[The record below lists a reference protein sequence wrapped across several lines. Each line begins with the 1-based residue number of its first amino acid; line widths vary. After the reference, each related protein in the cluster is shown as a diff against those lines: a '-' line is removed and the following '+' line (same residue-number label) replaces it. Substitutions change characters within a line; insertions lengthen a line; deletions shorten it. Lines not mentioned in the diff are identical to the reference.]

1 MPQRTKKSERNK
13 GKNEKKEEPASKM
26 AFNLI
31 QLVTQSFM
39 KENFDPKMDVF
50 SINRPPL
57 SLKNCDIDKEASEAA
72 KSGNVEK
79 YCKELTQRLEQ
90 SINEAMEDVMKY
102 VAKFNEQA
110 LAILRE
116 EEQKEELGDLAE
128 NAERPDA
135 KFKFL
140 PVALHDIVEQLRKL
154 QEDREIIC
162 NCLTTAVNEYPLI
175 LQRQITEYVARVIEK
190 VSVAAKDLL
199 LKHEAREP
207 DEESLAS
214 IAETGA
220 SLEVAGGKELAKSES
235 KDDSKDLPVAE
246 KMECE
251 ALTSNKSIAEAAM
264 SLGDDEGD
272 AMARCELNDNSKKS
286 SITQRNDNQLTT
298 TRSSI
303 DEPQEATC
311 SAESDGEKLEGSES
325 DKSSANMPINGLGD
339 EHVIPAPPPLPPVK
353 SLYLDVATSSAEG
366 DGEKLEGSESDKS
379 SANMPTT
386 DLGDEHVIPTPPP
399 PPPVKS
405 LYLDKVDEIN
415 ESILGHRKHQVNQ
428 VKRELNFAI
437 AKLTSE
443 VITSY
448 EQASALQ
455 KQNSPV
461 LEKSIIDFLKNQE
474 TKKTFFIKEITE
486 RLHRVLRML
495 TPEPEVN
502 DPNLELQNLN
512 ETVKLLHF
520 LQSTR
525 AIPLDKISVTAIM
538 NEKNGVLFYLLL
550 FVGVFLIVL
559 ALSLNGEWLALLM
572 FVAIIFIFIVKSWQG
587 IFSSRKRNIEVFGRV
602 KKPVKID

>member
-13 GKNEKKEEPASKM
+13 RKTEEKEESASKM

-31 QLVTQSFM
+31 QLVSQSFM
-39 KENFDPKMDVF
+39 KESFEPKTDVEWDSVNLPALF
-50 SINRPPL
+50 
-57 SLKNCDIDKEASEAA
+57 LKNYDIEKEANEAA
-72 KSGNVEK
+72 KSGNVEN
-79 YCKELTQRLEQ
+79 YCKELAQRLEQ
-90 SINEAMEDVMKY
+90 RINEAMEDVIEY
-102 VAKFNEQA
+102 VTKFTEQV

-116 EEQKEELGDLAE
+116 EEEREELGDVAE

-135 KFKFL
+135 KFKSL
-140 PVALHDIVEQLRKL
+140 PDALHNIVVQLRKL

-175 LQRQITEYVARVIEK
+175 LQRQITEEVARVIAK

-199 LKHEAREP
+199 VKLEVREP
-207 DEESLAS
+207 DEESCAS
-214 IAETGA
+214 VAETGA
-220 SLEVAGGKELAKSES
+220 ILELGGGKELAKSES

-246 KMECE
+246 KMESE
-251 ALTSNKSIAEAAM
+251 VLTSSKSIAEAAM
-264 SLGDDEGD
+264 SLEDEGD
-272 AMARCELNDNSKKS
+272 EMPRCQLNDNSKKP
-286 SITQRNDNQLTT
+286 SITERNDNQLTT
-298 TRSSI
+298 TRSLI
-303 DEPQEATC
+303 DEPQAATS
-311 SAESDGEKLEGSES
+311 SADGDGEKLERSES
-325 DKSSANMPINGLGD
+325 DKSSANMPIT
-339 EHVIPAPPPLPPVK
+339 E
-353 SLYLDVATSSAEG
+353 
-366 DGEKLEGSESDKS
+366 
-379 SANMPTT
+379 
-386 DLGDEHVIPTPPP
+386 LGDEHVIPTPPP

-415 ESILGHRKHQVNQ
+415 ERILGHRKHQVNQ

-437 AKLTSE
+437 ARLTSE

-486 RLHRVLRML
+486 RLHTVLRML
-495 TPEPEVN
+495 TSEPGVN
-502 DPNLELQNLN
+502 DPNLELRNLN
-512 ETVKLLHF
+512 ETVKLLHL

-525 AIPLDKISVTAIM
+525 ACHLDKISVTTIV
-538 NEKNGVLFYLLL
+538 NETNGVLFYLLL

-559 ALSLNGEWLALLM
+559 TLSLNGEWLALMM
-572 FVAIIFIFIVKSWQG
+572 FVAIIFIFIVKAWQG
-587 IFSSRKRNIEVFGRV
+587 IFSSRKRKIEGFGRV

>member
-13 GKNEKKEEPASKM
+13 RKTEEKEESASKM

-31 QLVTQSFM
+31 QLVSQSFM
-39 KENFDPKMDVF
+39 KESFEPKTDVEWDSVNLPALF
-50 SINRPPL
+50 
-57 SLKNCDIDKEASEAA
+57 LKNYDIEKEANEAA
-72 KSGNVEK
+72 KSGNVEN
-79 YCKELTQRLEQ
+79 YCKELAQRLEE
-90 SINEAMEDVMKY
+90 SINKATEDVMKY
-102 VAKFNEQA
+102 VTKFNEQV

-116 EEQKEELGDLAE
+116 EEEREELGDVAE
-128 NAERPDA
+128 NAESPDA
-135 KFKFL
+135 KFKSL
-140 PVALHDIVEQLRKL
+140 PDALHNIVEQLRKL

-175 LQRQITEYVARVIEK
+175 LQRQITEEVARVIEK

-199 LKHEAREP
+199 VKLEVREP
-207 DEESLAS
+207 DEQSCAS

-220 SLEVAGGKELAKSES
+220 SLELGGAKELAKSKS

-246 KMECE
+246 KMESQV
-251 ALTSNKSIAEAAM
+251 LTSSKSIAEAAM
-264 SLGDDEGD
+264 SLEDEGD
-272 AMARCELNDNSKKS
+272 EMPRCELNDNSKNP
-286 SITQRNDNQLTT
+286 SIIERNDNQLTT
-298 TRSSI
+298 TRSLI
-303 DEPQEATC
+303 DEPQAATS
-311 SAESDGEKLEGSES
+311 SADGDGEKLEGSES
-325 DKSSANMPINGLGD
+325 DKSSANMPIT
-339 EHVIPAPPPLPPVK
+339 E
-353 SLYLDVATSSAEG
+353 
-366 DGEKLEGSESDKS
+366 
-379 SANMPTT
+379 
-386 DLGDEHVIPTPPP
+386 LGDEHVIPTPPP

-415 ESILGHRKHQVNQ
+415 ERILGHRKHQVNQ

-437 AKLTSE
+437 ARLTSE

-486 RLHRVLRML
+486 RLHTVLRML
-495 TPEPEVN
+495 TSEPGVN
-502 DPNLELQNLN
+502 DPNLELRNLN
-512 ETVKLLHF
+512 ETVKLLHL

-525 AIPLDKISVTAIM
+525 ACHLDKISVTRIM

-559 ALSLNGEWLALLM
+559 ALSLNGEWLAFIM
-572 FVAIIFIFIVKSWQG
+572 FVAIIFIFIVKAWQG
-587 IFSSRKRNIEVFGRV
+587 IFSSRKRKIEVLGRV

>member
-13 GKNEKKEEPASKM
+13 RKTEEKEESASKM

-31 QLVTQSFM
+31 QLVSQSFM
-39 KENFDPKMDVF
+39 KESFEPKTDVEWDSVNLPALF
-50 SINRPPL
+50 
-57 SLKNCDIDKEASEAA
+57 LKNYDIEKEANEAA
-72 KSGNVEK
+72 KSGNVEN
-79 YCKELTQRLEQ
+79 YCTELAQRLEQ
-90 SINEAMEDVMKY
+90 SINEAMEDVIEY
-102 VAKFNEQA
+102 VTKFKEQV

-116 EEQKEELGDLAE
+116 EEEREELGDVAE

-135 KFKFL
+135 KFKSL
-140 PVALHDIVEQLRKL
+140 PDALHNIVEQLRKL

-175 LQRQITEYVARVIEK
+175 LQRQITEEVASVIEK

-199 LKHEAREP
+199 VKLEVREP
-207 DEESLAS
+207 DEESCAS
-214 IAETGA
+214 VAETGA
-220 SLEVAGGKELAKSES
+220 ILELGGGKELAKSES

-246 KMECE
+246 KMESE
-251 ALTSNKSIAEAAM
+251 VLTSSKSIAEAAM
-264 SLGDDEGD
+264 SLEDEGD
-272 AMARCELNDNSKKS
+272 EMPRCQLNDNSKNP
-286 SITQRNDNQLTT
+286 SITERNDNQLIT
-298 TRSSI
+298 TRSLI
-303 DEPQEATC
+303 DEPQA
-311 SAESDGEKLEGSES
+311 
-325 DKSSANMPINGLGD
+325 
-339 EHVIPAPPPLPPVK
+339 
-353 SLYLDVATSSAEG
+353 ATSSADG

-379 SANMPTT
+379 SANMPVIE
-386 DLGDEHVIPTPPP
+386 LGDEHVIPTPPP

-415 ESILGHRKHQVNQ
+415 ERILRRRKHQVNQ

-437 AKLTSE
+437 ARLTSE

-461 LEKSIIDFLKNQE
+461 LEKAIIEFLKNQE

-486 RLHRVLRML
+486 RLHTVLRML
-495 TPEPEVN
+495 TSEPGVN
-502 DPNLELQNLN
+502 DPNLELRNLN
-512 ETVKLLHF
+512 ETVKLLHL

-525 AIPLDKISVTAIM
+525 ACHLDKISVTRIM

-559 ALSLNGEWLALLM
+559 ALSLNGEWLALIM
-572 FVAIIFIFIVKSWQG
+572 FVAIIFIFIVKAWQG
-587 IFSSRKRNIEVFGRV
+587 IFSSRKRKIEVFGRV

>member
-13 GKNEKKEEPASKM
+13 RKTEEKEESASKM

-31 QLVTQSFM
+31 QLVSQSFM
-39 KENFDPKMDVF
+39 KESFEPKTDVEWDSVNLPALF
-50 SINRPPL
+50 
-57 SLKNCDIDKEASEAA
+57 LKNCDIEKEANEAA
-72 KSGNVEK
+72 KSGNVEN
-79 YCKELTQRLEQ
+79 YCKELAQRLEE
-90 SINEAMEDVMKY
+90 SINKATEDVMKY
-102 VAKFNEQA
+102 VTKFNEQV

-116 EEQKEELGDLAE
+116 EEEREELGDVAE

-135 KFKFL
+135 KFKSL
-140 PVALHDIVEQLRKL
+140 PDALHNIVEQLRKL

-175 LQRQITEYVARVIEK
+175 LQRQITEEVARVIEK

-199 LKHEAREP
+199 VKLEVREP
-207 DEESLAS
+207 DEESCAS

-220 SLEVAGGKELAKSES
+220 NLELDGGKELAKSES

-246 KMECE
+246 KMESE
-251 ALTSNKSIAEAAM
+251 VLTSSKSIAEAAM
-264 SLGDDEGD
+264 SLEDEGD
-272 AMARCELNDNSKKS
+272 EMPRCQLNDNSKNP
-286 SITQRNDNQLTT
+286 SITERNDNQLTT
-298 TRSSI
+298 TRSLI
-303 DEPQEATC
+303 DEPQAATS
-311 SAESDGEKLEGSES
+311 SADGDGEKLERSES
-325 DKSSANMPINGLGD
+325 DKSSANTPI
-339 EHVIPAPPPLPPVK
+339 
-353 SLYLDVATSSAEG
+353 
-366 DGEKLEGSESDKS
+366 
-379 SANMPTT
+379 T

-415 ESILGHRKHQVNQ
+415 ERILRHRKHQVNQ

-437 AKLTSE
+437 ARLTSE

-461 LEKSIIDFLKNQE
+461 LEKSIIEFLKNQE

-486 RLHRVLRML
+486 RLHTVLRML
-495 TPEPEVN
+495 TSEPGVN
-502 DPNLELQNLN
+502 DPNLELRNLN
-512 ETVKLLHF
+512 ETVKLLHL

-525 AIPLDKISVTAIM
+525 ACHLDKISVTRIM

-550 FVGVFLIVL
+550 FVAVFLIVL
-559 ALSLNGEWLALLM
+559 ALSLNGEWLALIM
-572 FVAIIFIFIVKSWQG
+572 FVAIIFIFIVKAWQG
-587 IFSSRKRNIEVFGRV
+587 IFSSRKRKIEVLGRV

>member
-13 GKNEKKEEPASKM
+13 RKTEEKEESASKM

-31 QLVTQSFM
+31 QLVSQSFM
-39 KENFDPKMDVF
+39 KESFEPKTDVEWDSVNLPALF
-50 SINRPPL
+50 
-57 SLKNCDIDKEASEAA
+57 LKNYDIEKEANEAA
-72 KSGNVEK
+72 KSGNVEN
-79 YCKELTQRLEQ
+79 YCTEHAQRLEQ
-90 SINEAMEDVMKY
+90 SINEAMEDVIEY
-102 VAKFNEQA
+102 VTKFKEQV

-116 EEQKEELGDLAE
+116 EEEREELGDVAE

-135 KFKFL
+135 KFKSL
-140 PVALHDIVEQLRKL
+140 PDALHNIVEQLRKL

-175 LQRQITEYVARVIEK
+175 LQRQITEEVARVIEK

-199 LKHEAREP
+199 VKLEVREP
-207 DEESLAS
+207 DEESCAS
-214 IAETGA
+214 VAETGA
-220 SLEVAGGKELAKSES
+220 ILELGGGKELAKSES

-246 KMECE
+246 KMESE
-251 ALTSNKSIAEAAM
+251 VLTSSKSIAEAAM
-264 SLGDDEGD
+264 SLEDEGD
-272 AMARCELNDNSKKS
+272 EMPRCQLNDNSKKP
-286 SITQRNDNQLTT
+286 SITERNDNQVTT
-298 TRSSI
+298 TRSLI
-303 DEPQEATC
+303 DEPQAATS
-311 SAESDGEKLEGSES
+311 SADGDGEKLERSES
-325 DKSSANMPINGLGD
+325 DKSSANMPIT
-339 EHVIPAPPPLPPVK
+339 E
-353 SLYLDVATSSAEG
+353 
-366 DGEKLEGSESDKS
+366 
-379 SANMPTT
+379 
-386 DLGDEHVIPTPPP
+386 LGDEHVIPTPPP

-415 ESILGHRKHQVNQ
+415 ERILGHRKHQVNQ

-437 AKLTSE
+437 ARLTSE

-486 RLHRVLRML
+486 RLHTVLRML
-495 TPEPEVN
+495 TSEPGVN
-502 DPNLELQNLN
+502 DPNLELRNLN
-512 ETVKLLHF
+512 ETVKLLHL

-525 AIPLDKISVTAIM
+525 ACHLDKISVTTIM
-538 NEKNGVLFYLLL
+538 NETNGVLFYLLL

-559 ALSLNGEWLALLM
+559 TLSLNGEWLALMM
-572 FVAIIFIFIVKSWQG
+572 FVAIIFIFIVKAWQG
-587 IFSSRKRNIEVFGRV
+587 IFSSRKRKIEGFGRV

>member
-13 GKNEKKEEPASKM
+13 RKTEEKEESASKM

-31 QLVTQSFM
+31 QLVSQSFM
-39 KENFDPKMDVF
+39 KESFEPKTDVEWDSVNLPALF
-50 SINRPPL
+50 
-57 SLKNCDIDKEASEAA
+57 LKNYDIEKEANEAA
-72 KSGNVEK
+72 KSGNVEN
-79 YCKELTQRLEQ
+79 YCTELAQRLEE
-90 SINEAMEDVMKY
+90 SINEAMEDVIEY
-102 VAKFNEQA
+102 VTKFKEQV

-116 EEQKEELGDLAE
+116 EEERGELGDVAE

-135 KFKFL
+135 KFKSL
-140 PVALHDIVEQLRKL
+140 PDALHNTVEQLRKL

-175 LQRQITEYVARVIEK
+175 LQRQITEEVARVIEK

-199 LKHEAREP
+199 VKLEVREP
-207 DEESLAS
+207 DEESCAS

-220 SLEVAGGKELAKSES
+220 SLELGGGKELAKSES

-246 KMECE
+246 KMKSEV
-251 ALTSNKSIAEAAM
+251 LTSSKSIAEAAM
-264 SLGDDEGD
+264 SLEDEGD
-272 AMARCELNDNSKKS
+272 EMPRCQLNDNSKNP
-286 SITQRNDNQLTT
+286 SITERNDNQLIT
-298 TRSSI
+298 TRSLI
-303 DEPQEATC
+303 DEPQA
-311 SAESDGEKLEGSES
+311 
-325 DKSSANMPINGLGD
+325 
-339 EHVIPAPPPLPPVK
+339 
-353 SLYLDVATSSAEG
+353 ATSSADG
-366 DGEKLEGSESDKS
+366 DGEKLEGSESDER
-379 SANMPTT
+379 SANMPVTE
-386 DLGDEHVIPTPPP
+386 LGDEHVIPTPPP

-415 ESILGHRKHQVNQ
+415 ERILGHRKHQVNQ

-437 AKLTSE
+437 ARLTSE

-461 LEKSIIDFLKNQE
+461 LEKSIIEFLKNQE

-486 RLHRVLRML
+486 RLHTVLRML
-495 TPEPEVN
+495 TSEPGVN
-502 DPNLELQNLN
+502 DPNLELRNLN
-512 ETVKLLHF
+512 ETVKLLHL

-525 AIPLDKISVTAIM
+525 ACHLDKISVTRIM

-559 ALSLNGEWLALLM
+559 ALSLNGEWLALIM
-572 FVAIIFIFIVKSWQG
+572 FVAIIFIFIVKAWQG
-587 IFSSRKRNIEVFGRV
+587 IFSSRKRKIEVLGRV

>member
-13 GKNEKKEEPASKM
+13 RKTEEKEESASKM

-31 QLVTQSFM
+31 QLVSQSFM
-39 KENFDPKMDVF
+39 KESFEPKTDVEWDSVNLPALF
-50 SINRPPL
+50 
-57 SLKNCDIDKEASEAA
+57 LKNYDIEKEANEAA
-72 KSGNVEK
+72 KSGNVEN
-79 YCKELTQRLEQ
+79 YCTELAQRLEQ
-90 SINEAMEDVMKY
+90 SINEAMEDVIEY
-102 VAKFNEQA
+102 VTKFKEQV

-116 EEQKEELGDLAE
+116 EEEREELGDVAE

-135 KFKFL
+135 KFKSL
-140 PVALHDIVEQLRKL
+140 PDALHNIVEQLRKL

-175 LQRQITEYVARVIEK
+175 LQRQITEEVARVIEK

-199 LKHEAREP
+199 VKLEVREP
-207 DEESLAS
+207 DEESCAS
-214 IAETGA
+214 VAETGA
-220 SLEVAGGKELAKSES
+220 ILELGGGKELAKSES

-246 KMECE
+246 KMENE
-251 ALTSNKSIAEAAM
+251 VLTSSKSIAEAAM
-264 SLGDDEGD
+264 SLEDEGD
-272 AMARCELNDNSKKS
+272 EMPRCQLNDNSKKP
-286 SITQRNDNQLTT
+286 SITERNDNQLTT
-298 TRSSI
+298 TRSLI
-303 DEPQEATC
+303 DEPQAATS
-311 SAESDGEKLEGSES
+311 SADSDGEKLERSES
-325 DKSSANMPINGLGD
+325 DKSSANMPIT
-339 EHVIPAPPPLPPVK
+339 E
-353 SLYLDVATSSAEG
+353 
-366 DGEKLEGSESDKS
+366 
-379 SANMPTT
+379 
-386 DLGDEHVIPTPPP
+386 LGDEHVIPTPPP

-415 ESILGHRKHQVNQ
+415 ERILGHRKHQVNQ

-437 AKLTSE
+437 ARLTSE

-486 RLHRVLRML
+486 RLHTVLRML
-495 TPEPEVN
+495 TSEPGVN
-502 DPNLELQNLN
+502 DPNLELRNLN
-512 ETVKLLHF
+512 ETVKLLHL

-525 AIPLDKISVTAIM
+525 ACHLDKISVTTIV
-538 NEKNGVLFYLLL
+538 NETNGVLFYLLL

-559 ALSLNGEWLALLM
+559 TLSLNGEWLALMM
-572 FVAIIFIFIVKSWQG
+572 FVAIIFIFIVKAWQG
-587 IFSSRKRNIEVFGRV
+587 IFSSRKRKIEGFGRV

>member
-13 GKNEKKEEPASKM
+13 RKTEEKEESASKM

-31 QLVTQSFM
+31 QLVSQSFM
-39 KENFDPKMDVF
+39 KESFELKTDVEWDSVNLPALF
-50 SINRPPL
+50 
-57 SLKNCDIDKEASEAA
+57 LKNYDIEKEANEAA
-72 KSGNVEK
+72 KSGNVEN
-79 YCKELTQRLEQ
+79 YCTELAQRLEQ
-90 SINEAMEDVMKY
+90 SINEAMEDVIEY
-102 VAKFNEQA
+102 VTKFKEQV

-116 EEQKEELGDLAE
+116 EEKREELGDVAE

-135 KFKFL
+135 KFKSL
-140 PVALHDIVEQLRKL
+140 PDALHNTVEQLRKL

-175 LQRQITEYVARVIEK
+175 LQRQITEEVARVIEK
-190 VSVAAKDLL
+190 VSFAAKDLL
-199 LKHEAREP
+199 VKLEVREP
-207 DEESLAS
+207 DEESCAS

-220 SLEVAGGKELAKSES
+220 SLELGGGKELAKSES

-246 KMECE
+246 KMKSEV
-251 ALTSNKSIAEAAM
+251 LTSSKSIAEAAM
-264 SLGDDEGD
+264 SLEDEGD
-272 AMARCELNDNSKKS
+272 EMPRCQLNDNSKNP
-286 SITQRNDNQLTT
+286 SITERNDNQLTT
-298 TRSSI
+298 TRSLI
-303 DEPQEATC
+303 DEPQAATS
-311 SAESDGEKLEGSES
+311 SADGDGEKLERSES
-325 DKSSANMPINGLGD
+325 DKSSANTPIT
-339 EHVIPAPPPLPPVK
+339 E
-353 SLYLDVATSSAEG
+353 
-366 DGEKLEGSESDKS
+366 
-379 SANMPTT
+379 
-386 DLGDEHVIPTPPP
+386 LGDEHVIPTPPP

-415 ESILGHRKHQVNQ
+415 ERILGHRKHQVNQ

-437 AKLTSE
+437 ARLTSE

-461 LEKSIIDFLKNQE
+461 LEKSIIEFLKNQE

-486 RLHRVLRML
+486 RLHTVLRML
-495 TPEPEVN
+495 TSEPGVN
-502 DPNLELQNLN
+502 DPNLELRNLN
-512 ETVKLLHF
+512 ETVKLLHL

-525 AIPLDKISVTAIM
+525 ACHLDKVSVTRIM

-559 ALSLNGEWLALLM
+559 ALSLNGEWLALIM
-572 FVAIIFIFIVKSWQG
+572 FVAIIFIFIVKAWQG
-587 IFSSRKRNIEVFGRV
+587 IFFSRKRKIEVFGRV

>member
-13 GKNEKKEEPASKM
+13 RKTEEKEESASKM

-31 QLVTQSFM
+31 QLVSQSFM
-39 KENFDPKMDVF
+39 KESFEPKTDVEWD
-50 SINRPPL
+50 SVNPPAL
-57 SLKNCDIDKEASEAA
+57 FLKNYDIEKEANEAA
-72 KSGNVEK
+72 KSGNVEN
-79 YCKELTQRLEQ
+79 YCTELAQRLEQ
-90 SINEAMEDVMKY
+90 SINEAMEDVIEY
-102 VAKFNEQA
+102 LTKFKEQV

-116 EEQKEELGDLAE
+116 EEEREELGDVAE

-135 KFKFL
+135 KFKSL
-140 PVALHDIVEQLRKL
+140 PDALHNIVEQLRKL

-175 LQRQITEYVARVIEK
+175 LQRQITEEVARVIEK

-199 LKHEAREP
+199 VKLEVREP
-207 DEESLAS
+207 DEESCAS
-214 IAETGA
+214 VAETGA
-220 SLEVAGGKELAKSES
+220 ILELGGGKELAKSES
-235 KDDSKDLPVAE
+235 KDDRKDLPVAE
-246 KMECE
+246 KMESE
-251 ALTSNKSIAEAAM
+251 VLTSSKSIAEAAM
-264 SLGDDEGD
+264 SLEDEGD
-272 AMARCELNDNSKKS
+272 EMPRCQLNDNSKNP
-286 SITQRNDNQLTT
+286 SITERNDNQLTT
-298 TRSSI
+298 TRSLI
-303 DEPQEATC
+303 DEPQA
-311 SAESDGEKLEGSES
+311 
-325 DKSSANMPINGLGD
+325 
-339 EHVIPAPPPLPPVK
+339 
-353 SLYLDVATSSAEG
+353 ATSSADG

-379 SANMPTT
+379 SANMPVTE
-386 DLGDEHVIPTPPP
+386 LGDEHVIPTPPP

-415 ESILGHRKHQVNQ
+415 ERILRHRKHQVNQ

-437 AKLTSE
+437 ARLTSE

-461 LEKSIIDFLKNQE
+461 LEKAIIEFLKNQE

-486 RLHRVLRML
+486 RLHTVLRML
-495 TPEPEVN
+495 TSEPGVN
-502 DPNLELQNLN
+502 DPNLELRNLN
-512 ETVKLLHF
+512 ETVKLLHL

-525 AIPLDKISVTAIM
+525 ACHLDKISVTRIM

-559 ALSLNGEWLALLM
+559 ALSLNGEWLALIM
-572 FVAIIFIFIVKSWQG
+572 FVAIIFIFIVKAWQR
-587 IFSSRKRNIEVFGRV
+587 IFSSRKRKIEALGRV

>member
-13 GKNEKKEEPASKM
+13 RTNERKEEPASKM

-31 QLVTQSFM
+31 QLVSQSFM
-39 KENFDPKMDVF
+39 KESFEPKTNGEWDSVNLPALF
-50 SINRPPL
+50 
-57 SLKNCDIDKEASEAA
+57 LKNCDIEKEANEAA
-72 KSGNVEK
+72 KSGNVEN
-79 YCKELTQRLEQ
+79 YCKELAQRLEE
-90 SINEAMEDVMKY
+90 SINKATEDVMKY
-102 VAKFNEQA
+102 VTKFNEQV

-116 EEQKEELGDLAE
+116 EEEREELGDVAE
-128 NAERPDA
+128 NAESPDA
-135 KFKFL
+135 KYKSL
-140 PVALHDIVEQLRKL
+140 PDALHNIVEQLRKL

-175 LQRQITEYVARVIEK
+175 LQRQITEEVARVIEK

-199 LKHEAREP
+199 VKLEVREP
-207 DEESLAS
+207 DEESCAS
-214 IAETGA
+214 VAETGA
-220 SLEVAGGKELAKSES
+220 ILELGGGKELAKSES

-246 KMECE
+246 KMESE
-251 ALTSNKSIAEAAM
+251 VLTSSKSIAEAAM
-264 SLGDDEGD
+264 SLEDEGD
-272 AMARCELNDNSKKS
+272 EMPRCQLNDNSKNP
-286 SITQRNDNQLTT
+286 SITERNDNQLIT
-298 TRSSI
+298 TRSLI
-303 DEPQEATC
+303 DEPQA
-311 SAESDGEKLEGSES
+311 
-325 DKSSANMPINGLGD
+325 
-339 EHVIPAPPPLPPVK
+339 
-353 SLYLDVATSSAEG
+353 ATSSADG

-379 SANMPTT
+379 SANMPVTE
-386 DLGDEHVIPTPPP
+386 LGDEHVIPTPPP

-415 ESILGHRKHQVNQ
+415 ERILRHRKHQVNQ

-437 AKLTSE
+437 ARLTSE

-461 LEKSIIDFLKNQE
+461 LEKAIIEFLKNQE

-486 RLHRVLRML
+486 RLHTVLRML
-495 TPEPEVN
+495 TFEPGVN
-502 DPNLELQNLN
+502 DPNLELRNLN
-512 ETVKLLHF
+512 ETVKLLHL

-525 AIPLDKISVTAIM
+525 ACHLDKISVTRIM

-559 ALSLNGEWLALLM
+559 ALSLNGEWLALIM
-572 FVAIIFIFIVKSWQG
+572 FVAIIFIFIVKAWQG
-587 IFSSRKRNIEVFGRV
+587 IFSSRKRKIEVLGRV

>member
-13 GKNEKKEEPASKM
+13 RKTEEKEESASKM

-31 QLVTQSFM
+31 QLVSQSFM
-39 KENFDPKMDVF
+39 KESFEPKTDVEWDSVNLPALF
-50 SINRPPL
+50 
-57 SLKNCDIDKEASEAA
+57 LKNYDIEKEANEAA
-72 KSGNVEK
+72 KSGNVEN
-79 YCKELTQRLEQ
+79 YCTELAQRLEQ
-90 SINEAMEDVMKY
+90 SINEAMEDVIEY
-102 VAKFNEQA
+102 VTKFKEQV

-116 EEQKEELGDLAE
+116 EEEREELGDVAE

-135 KFKFL
+135 KFKSL
-140 PVALHDIVEQLRKL
+140 PDALHNIVEQLRKL

-162 NCLTTAVNEYPLI
+162 NCLTTAVSEYPLI
-175 LQRQITEYVARVIEK
+175 LQRQITEEVARVIEK

-199 LKHEAREP
+199 VKLEVREP
-207 DEESLAS
+207 DEESCAS

-220 SLEVAGGKELAKSES
+220 SLELGGGKELAKSES

-246 KMECE
+246 KMKSEV
-251 ALTSNKSIAEAAM
+251 LTSSKSIAEAAM
-264 SLGDDEGD
+264 SLEDEGD
-272 AMARCELNDNSKKS
+272 EMPRCQLNDNSKNP
-286 SITQRNDNQLTT
+286 SITERNDNQLTT
-298 TRSSI
+298 TRSLI
-303 DEPQEATC
+303 DEPQA
-311 SAESDGEKLEGSES
+311 
-325 DKSSANMPINGLGD
+325 
-339 EHVIPAPPPLPPVK
+339 
-353 SLYLDVATSSAEG
+353 ATSSADG

-379 SANMPTT
+379 SANMPVTE
-386 DLGDEHVIPTPPP
+386 LGDEHVIPTPPP

-415 ESILGHRKHQVNQ
+415 ERILRHRKHQVNQ

-437 AKLTSE
+437 ARLTSE

-461 LEKSIIDFLKNQE
+461 LEKSIIEFLKNQE

-486 RLHRVLRML
+486 RLHTVLRML
-495 TPEPEVN
+495 TSEPGVN
-502 DPNLELQNLN
+502 DPNLELRNLN
-512 ETVKLLHF
+512 ETVKLLHL

-525 AIPLDKISVTAIM
+525 ACHLDKISVTRIM

-559 ALSLNGEWLALLM
+559 ALSLNGEWLALIM
-572 FVAIIFIFIVKSWQG
+572 FVAIIFIFIVKAWQG
-587 IFSSRKRNIEVFGRV
+587 IFSSRKRKIEVLGRV

>member
-13 GKNEKKEEPASKM
+13 RKTEEKEESASKM

-31 QLVTQSFM
+31 QLVSQSFM
-39 KENFDPKMDVF
+39 KESFEPKTDVEWDSVNLPALF
-50 SINRPPL
+50 
-57 SLKNCDIDKEASEAA
+57 LKNYDIEKEANEAA
-72 KSGNVEK
+72 KSGNVEN
-79 YCKELTQRLEQ
+79 YCKELAQRLEE
-90 SINEAMEDVMKY
+90 SINKATEDVMKY
-102 VAKFNEQA
+102 VTKFNEQV

-116 EEQKEELGDLAE
+116 EEEREELGDVAE
-128 NAERPDA
+128 NAESPDA
-135 KFKFL
+135 EFKSL
-140 PVALHDIVEQLRKL
+140 PDALHNIVEQLRKL

-175 LQRQITEYVARVIEK
+175 LQRQITEEVARVIEK

-199 LKHEAREP
+199 VKLEVREP
-207 DEESLAS
+207 DEQICAS

-220 SLEVAGGKELAKSES
+220 SLELGGAKELAKSKS

-246 KMECE
+246 KMESQV
-251 ALTSNKSIAEAAM
+251 LTSSKSIAEAAM
-264 SLGDDEGD
+264 SLEDEGD
-272 AMARCELNDNSKKS
+272 EMPRCELNDNSKNP
-286 SITQRNDNQLTT
+286 SIIERNDNQLTT
-298 TRSSI
+298 TRSLI
-303 DEPQEATC
+303 DEPQAATS
-311 SAESDGEKLEGSES
+311 SADGDGEKLEGSES
-325 DKSSANMPINGLGD
+325 DKSSANMPITELGD
-339 EHVIPAPPPLPPVK
+339 EHVI
-353 SLYLDVATSSAEG
+353 
-366 DGEKLEGSESDKS
+366 
-379 SANMPTT
+379 
-386 DLGDEHVIPTPPP
+386 PP

-415 ESILGHRKHQVNQ
+415 ERILRHRKHQVNQ

-437 AKLTSE
+437 ARLTAE

-461 LEKSIIDFLKNQE
+461 LEKSIIEFLKNQE

-486 RLHRVLRML
+486 RLHTVLRML
-495 TPEPEVN
+495 TSEPGVN
-502 DPNLELQNLN
+502 DPNLELRNLN
-512 ETVKLLHF
+512 ETVKLLHL

-525 AIPLDKISVTAIM
+525 ACHLDKISVTRIM

-559 ALSLNGEWLALLM
+559 ALSLNGEWLAFIM
-572 FVAIIFIFIVKSWQG
+572 FVAIIFIFIVKAWQG
-587 IFSSRKRNIEVFGRV
+587 IFSSRKRKIEVLGRV

>member
-13 GKNEKKEEPASKM
+13 RKTEEKEESASKM

-31 QLVTQSFM
+31 QLVSQSFM
-39 KENFDPKMDVF
+39 KESFEPKTDVEWDSVNLPALFLKNFD
-50 SINRPPL
+50 IE
-57 SLKNCDIDKEASEAA
+57 KEANEAA
-72 KSGNVEK
+72 KSGNVEN
-79 YCKELTQRLEQ
+79 YCTELAQRLEQ
-90 SINEAMEDVMKY
+90 SINEAMEDVIEY
-102 VAKFNEQA
+102 VTKFKEQV

-116 EEQKEELGDLAE
+116 EEEREELGDVAE

-135 KFKFL
+135 KFKSL
-140 PVALHDIVEQLRKL
+140 PDALHNIVEQLRKL

-175 LQRQITEYVARVIEK
+175 LQRQITEEVARVIEK

-199 LKHEAREP
+199 VKLEVREP
-207 DEESLAS
+207 DEESCAS
-214 IAETGA
+214 VAETGA
-220 SLEVAGGKELAKSES
+220 SLELGGGKELAKSES

-246 KMECE
+246 KMESE
-251 ALTSNKSIAEAAM
+251 VLTSSKSIAEAAM
-264 SLGDDEGD
+264 SLEDEGD
-272 AMARCELNDNSKKS
+272 EMPRCQLNDNSKKPS
-286 SITQRNDNQLTT
+286 VTERNDNQLTT
-298 TRSSI
+298 TRSLI
-303 DEPQEATC
+303 DEPQAAAS
-311 SAESDGEKLEGSES
+311 SADGDGEKLERSES
-325 DKSSANMPINGLGD
+325 DKSSANMPIT
-339 EHVIPAPPPLPPVK
+339 E
-353 SLYLDVATSSAEG
+353 
-366 DGEKLEGSESDKS
+366 
-379 SANMPTT
+379 
-386 DLGDEHVIPTPPP
+386 LGDEHVIPTPPP

-415 ESILGHRKHQVNQ
+415 ERILRHRKHQVNQ

-437 AKLTSE
+437 ARLTSE

-461 LEKSIIDFLKNQE
+461 LEKAIIEFLKNQE

-486 RLHRVLRML
+486 RLHTVLRML
-495 TPEPEVN
+495 TSEPGVN
-502 DPNLELQNLN
+502 DPNLELRNLN
-512 ETVKLLHF
+512 ETVKLLHL

-525 AIPLDKISVTAIM
+525 ACHLDKISVTRIM

-559 ALSLNGEWLALLM
+559 ALSLNGEWLALIM
-572 FVAIIFIFIVKSWQG
+572 FVAIIFIFIVKAWQG
-587 IFSSRKRNIEVFGRV
+587 IFSSRKRKIEVLGRV

>member
-13 GKNEKKEEPASKM
+13 RKTEKKEESAPKM

-31 QLVTQSFM
+31 QLVSQSIM
-39 KENFDPKMDVF
+39 KESLEPKTDMKWDSVNLPALF
-50 SINRPPL
+50 
-57 SLKNCDIDKEASEAA
+57 LKNYDIDKEPNEAL
-72 KSGNVEK
+72 KSGNVEN
-79 YCKELTQRLEQ
+79 YCKELAQRLEQ
-90 SINEAMEDVMKY
+90 SINEAMEDVIEY
-102 VAKFNEQA
+102 ITKFKEQV

-116 EEQKEELGDLAE
+116 EEEREELGDVAE

-135 KFKFL
+135 KFKSL
-140 PVALHDIVEQLRKL
+140 PDTLHNIVEQLQKL

-175 LQRQITEYVARVIEK
+175 LQRQITEEVARVTEK

-199 LKHEAREP
+199 VKLEVREP
-207 DEESLAS
+207 DEESFAS

-220 SLEVAGGKELAKSES
+220 SLELGGGKELAKSES

-246 KMECE
+246 KMESE
-251 ALTSNKSIAEAAM
+251 VLTSSKSIAEAAM
-264 SLGDDEGD
+264 SLGEDEGD
-272 AMARCELNDNSKKS
+272 EMERCELNDNSKKL
-286 SITQRNDNQLTT
+286 SITEQNENEPTP
-298 TRSSI
+298 TRLPI
-303 DEPQEATC
+303 DEPQA
-311 SAESDGEKLEGSES
+311 
-325 DKSSANMPINGLGD
+325 
-339 EHVIPAPPPLPPVK
+339 
-353 SLYLDVATSSAEG
+353 ATSSAEG
-366 DGEKLEGSESDKS
+366 DGEKLEESESDKS
-379 SANMPTT
+379 SGNTPITE
-386 DLGDEHVIPTPPP
+386 LGDEHVIPTPPP

-415 ESILGHRKHQVNQ
+415 ESILGHKKHQVNQ
-428 VKRELNFAI
+428 VKRQLNFAI
-437 AKLTSE
+437 AWLTSE

-486 RLHRVLRML
+486 RLLRVLRML
-495 TPEPEVN
+495 TSEPEVN
-502 DPNLELQNLN
+502 DPNLELRNLN
-512 ETVKLLHF
+512 ETVKLLHL

-525 AIPLDKISVTAIM
+525 ACHLDKISVTTIM

-559 ALSLNGEWLALLM
+559 ALSLNAEWLALMM
-572 FVAIIFIFIVKSWQG
+572 FVAIIFIFIVTAWQG
-587 IFSSRKRNIEVFGRV
+587 IFSPRKRKIEVFGRV

>member
-1 MPQRTKKSERNK
+1 MPQQTKKSERNK
-13 GKNEKKEEPASKM
+13 RKTEEKEESASKM

-31 QLVTQSFM
+31 QLVSQSFM
-39 KENFDPKMDVF
+39 KESFEPKTDVEWDSVNLPALF
-50 SINRPPL
+50 
-57 SLKNCDIDKEASEAA
+57 LKNYGIEKEANEAA
-72 KSGNVEK
+72 KSGNVEN
-79 YCKELTQRLEQ
+79 YCTELAQRLEQ
-90 SINEAMEDVMKY
+90 SINEAMEDVIEY
-102 VAKFNEQA
+102 VTKFKEQV

-116 EEQKEELGDLAE
+116 EEERGELGDVAE

-135 KFKFL
+135 KFKSL
-140 PVALHDIVEQLRKL
+140 PDALHNIVEQLRKL

-175 LQRQITEYVARVIEK
+175 LQRQITEEVARVIEK

-199 LKHEAREP
+199 VKLEVREP
-207 DEESLAS
+207 DEESCAS

-220 SLEVAGGKELAKSES
+220 SLELGGGKELAKSES

-246 KMECE
+246 KMESE
-251 ALTSNKSIAEAAM
+251 VLTSSKSIAEVAM
-264 SLGDDEGD
+264 SLEDEGD
-272 AMARCELNDNSKKS
+272 EMPRCELNDNSKTP
-286 SITQRNDNQLTT
+286 SITERNDNQLTT
-298 TRSSI
+298 TRSLI
-303 DEPQEATC
+303 DEPQAATS
-311 SAESDGEKLEGSES
+311 SADGDGEKLERSES
-325 DKSSANMPINGLGD
+325 DKSSANTPIT
-339 EHVIPAPPPLPPVK
+339 E
-353 SLYLDVATSSAEG
+353 
-366 DGEKLEGSESDKS
+366 
-379 SANMPTT
+379 
-386 DLGDEHVIPTPPP
+386 LGDEHVIPTPPP

-415 ESILGHRKHQVNQ
+415 ERILRHRKHQVNQ

-437 AKLTSE
+437 ARLTSE

-461 LEKSIIDFLKNQE
+461 LEKSIIEFLKNQE

-486 RLHRVLRML
+486 RLHTVLRML
-495 TPEPEVN
+495 TSEPGVN
-502 DPNLELQNLN
+502 DPNLELRNLN
-512 ETVKLLHF
+512 ETVKLLHL

-525 AIPLDKISVTAIM
+525 ACHLDKISVTRIM

-559 ALSLNGEWLALLM
+559 ALSLNGEWLALIM
-572 FVAIIFIFIVKSWQG
+572 FVAIIFIFIVKAWQG
-587 IFSSRKRNIEVFGRV
+587 IFSSRKRKIEVFGRV